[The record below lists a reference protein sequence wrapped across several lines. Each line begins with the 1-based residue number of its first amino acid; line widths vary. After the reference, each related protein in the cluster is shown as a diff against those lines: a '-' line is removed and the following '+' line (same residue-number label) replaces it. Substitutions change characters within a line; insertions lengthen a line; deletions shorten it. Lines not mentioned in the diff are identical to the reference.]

1 MKNYEIDMTNGP
13 ITGKIIRFSLPLVLQ
28 GVLQLLYN
36 AADLIVVGNF
46 GSENSLGGVSA
57 TGALINLIVNLF
69 MGLSVGTSVVVASAI
84 GAGNRERASR
94 ASHTSVTISLIAGVL
109 LGIFGFFMSRT
120 FLSLMGT
127 PEDVIDLSVTYMKI
141 YFIGMPVNLL
151 FNFGASIMRATGDTR
166 RPMYFLIFSG
176 IINVLLNLLLVIVF
190 KLDIAGVAIATV
202 ASQLISAALVMNCL
216 LKTDNCCKIYLNRL
230 RIHKDELLGIIKIGL
245 PAGIQSSIF
254 SASNVIIQSGINS
267 FGSVSVNANAAAASI
282 EGFCYT
288 AMSAIYNAALTF
300 TSQNM
305 GAEKYHRVNQVA
317 IRCLLLCA
325 AVGITLGMSTYIFS
339 EPLIRIYN
347 ASPDVVA
354 IGRMRISVIS
364 TTSFICGL
372 MDVMVGI
379 IRGMG
384 HSLATMIVTIIGVC
398 GFRIVWIATV
408 FANYQRIDWLYNF
421 VGEYDKL
428 WILYL
433 SYPISWLVTFCIHTL
448 SFTLLRRKYPKEDIA
463 HTAET
468 AAQ

>member
-1 MKNYEIDMTNGP
+1 MKNYEIDMTTGP
-13 ITGKIIRFSLPLVLQ
+13 LTGKIIKFSIPLVLQ

-57 TGALINLIVNLF
+57 TGSLIALIVNLF
-69 MGLSVGTSVVVASAI
+69 IGLSVGTSVVVASAI

-94 ASHTSVTISLIAGVL
+94 ASHTSITVSLIAGFALAV
-109 LGIFGFFMSRT
+109 FGFFLART
-120 FLSLMGT
+120 FLELMGT
-127 PEDVIDLSVTYMKI
+127 PDDVIDLSVTYMKI

-151 FNFGASIMRATGDTR
+151 FNFGASILRATGDTR
-166 RPMYFLIFSG
+166 RPMYFLIISG

-202 ASQLISAALVMNCL
+202 TAQLISAVLVMISL
-216 LKTDNCCKIYLNRL
+216 MKTDNCCRISPKKLG
-230 RIHKDELLGIIKIGL
+230 IHKDELSGILKIGL

-254 SASNVIIQSGINS
+254 AVSNVLIQSGINS

-300 TSQNM
+300 TGQNM
-305 GAEKYHRVNQVA
+305 GAKKYRRINMVA
-317 IRCLLLCA
+317 VRCLLLCA
-325 AVGITLGMSTYIFS
+325 AVGIVLGSGSFLLS
-339 EPLIRIYN
+339 RPLVRIYN
-347 ASPDVVA
+347 TNPEVISIARL
-354 IGRMRISVIS
+354 RMSVIS
-364 TTSFICGL
+364 TTAFICGL

-384 HSLATMIVTIIGVC
+384 HSIATMIVTIIGVC

-408 FANYQRIDWLYNF
+408 FANYQRVGWIYDLI
-421 VGEYDKL
+421 GEYDKL

-433 SYPISWLVTFCIHTL
+433 SYPISWAVTFFIHTI
-448 SFTLLRRKYPKEDIA
+448 SFGLLRRRYPKDDQPSP
-463 HTAET
+463 AE
-468 AAQ
+468 AGNG